1 MHHLNAT
8 AQTVHRGFLDA
19 SREACLAAPDVPAMV
34 LLRNRKAEG

>member
-19 SREACLAAPDVPAMV
+19 SREACLAAPDAPAMAP
-34 LLRNRKAEG
+34 LWSRKAEG